1 MFLKELPIVQ
11 QKDAEARHKLATTNQ
26 TEPPPPPR
34 IWELCLGSELCNDV
48 IIWNLLACG
57 CNCESG
63 LKLFSTLKQ
72 EAVSL
77 LHPMEDTQEKGLCV
91 LNHYMKWPVQILR
104 QNTRLTNMRKWK
116 RTPQDSSEIYNLL
129 GKPDCESWVTLMED
143 IVSSVLPRRGG
154 IWTLANFIEGRNK
167 KVGSKGKEVS
177 PEGRIMIYQGSPL
190 LSGKY

>member
-26 TEPPPPPR
+26 TETPQDLRTLFR
-34 IWELCLGSELCNDV
+34 IRTMQWCNHMKSSSMWLQLWVWAEVVFYFKTRGSQSPSPN
-48 IIWNLLACG
+48 G
-57 CNCESG
+57 RHTR
-63 LKLFSTLKQ
+63 KRTLFSTTIWNDQYRFLDRTH
-72 EAVSL
+72 A
-77 LHPMEDTQEKGLCV
+77 
-91 LNHYMKWPVQILR
+91 WQIWE
-104 QNTRLTNMRKWK
+104 KWK

-129 GKPDCESWVTLMED
+129 GKPDCESWVMLMED

-154 IWTLANFIEGRNK
+154 IWTLANFVEGRNK

-177 PEGRIMIYQGSPL
+177 PEGGIMIYQGSPL